1 VNSLGPTA
9 GSARLYKFVLEM
21 FQHLIYP
28 SGYGRKADARSLP
41 PDRSDLAHGSCRFGH
56 LTANRF
62 IQRVTKVHMVEWGV
76 MMPRTIGADHSVTK
90 RKPGPFFSRLSDRDF
105 TDAVR
110 IAGDKLKTQRAV
122 FEEWAA
128 EEGVDPRRP
137 CDEWPGTVR
146 AAYLN
151 LGFAEEV
158 FGLVMDASAA
168 RSKQKAPNPLRSG
181 ARAVTR
187 ARQGPDRA
195 GEALPDGSP
204 ALRTLVA
211 RLAQSPLRGRAT
223 GYSDAILQRAKVA
236 RP

>member
-1 VNSLGPTA
+1 
-9 GSARLYKFVLEM
+9 M
-21 FQHLIYP
+21 Q
-28 SGYGRKADARSLP
+28 
-41 PDRSDLAHGSCRFGH
+41 
-56 LTANRF
+56 
-62 IQRVTKVHMVEWGV
+62 
-76 MMPRTIGADHSVTK
+76 RTIGAGHSGTK
-90 RKPGPFFSRLSDRDF
+90 RKPGPFFSRLSDRDL

-110 IAGDKLKTQRAV
+110 IAGDKVQTQRAV

-137 CDEWPGTVR
+137 SEEWPRTVR

-168 RSKQKAPNPLRSG
+168 RSKQKAPNPLRS
-181 ARAVTR
+181 
-187 ARQGPDRA
+187 RA
-195 GEALPDGSP
+195 GAGVRTRQRPDHAREALPDALP

-211 RLAQSPLRGRAT
+211 QLARSPLRGQTRS
-223 GYSDAILQRAKVA
+223 YSDAILQLAKAA

>member
-1 VNSLGPTA
+1 
-9 GSARLYKFVLEM
+9 
-21 FQHLIYP
+21 
-28 SGYGRKADARSLP
+28 
-41 PDRSDLAHGSCRFGH
+41 
-56 LTANRF
+56 
-62 IQRVTKVHMVEWGV
+62 
-76 MMPRTIGADHSVTK
+76 MPRTVEAGHSLTT
-90 RKPGPFFSRLSDRDF
+90 RKPGPFLSRLSDRDL
-105 TDAVR
+105 TVAVR
-110 IAGDKLKTQRAV
+110 IAGDKVKNQREI

-168 RSKQKAPNPLRSG
+168 RLKKKAPNRLRSR
-181 ARAVTR
+181 ARAVAR

-195 GEALPDGSP
+195 GEALPDGP

-211 RLAQSPLRGRAT
+211 GLAQSPLRGS
-223 GYSDAILQRAKVA
+223 GDGLF
-236 RP
+236 

>member
-1 VNSLGPTA
+1 MGEKRTPAAFRRIEVTLPVVSLRSSDREPFYVTRQESAYCRVGGEMQRTSGAGHTA
-9 GSARLYKFVLEM
+9 
-21 FQHLIYP
+21 
-28 SGYGRKADARSLP
+28 
-41 PDRSDLAHGSCRFGH
+41 
-56 LTANRF
+56 
-62 IQRVTKVHMVEWGV
+62 
-76 MMPRTIGADHSVTK
+76 TK

-110 IAGDKLKTQRAV
+110 IAGDKVKTQRAV

-168 RSKQKAPNPLRSG
+168 RSKQKAPNPLKSG
-181 ARAVTR
+181 ARAVAR

-195 GEALPDGSP
+195 REALPDGSP

-211 RLAQSPLRGRAT
+211 RLAQSPLRGRAA
-223 GYSDAILQRAKVA
+223 GYSDAILQRAKAA